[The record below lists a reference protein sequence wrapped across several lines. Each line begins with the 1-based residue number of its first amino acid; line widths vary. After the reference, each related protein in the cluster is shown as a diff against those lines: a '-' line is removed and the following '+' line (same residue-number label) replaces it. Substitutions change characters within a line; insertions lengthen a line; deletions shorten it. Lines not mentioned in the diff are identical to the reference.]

1 MTHTIYRGRQRI
13 VPDPALYVLMEER
26 RERDSGFKTLHRHIS
41 DVSIQDSPLTISRTG
56 DQDSTGNFEELL
68 DHQQKRLDG
77 PTRNNSP
84 DSKRH
89 LETDYLPQEIPSII
103 TIPTGLAERMPV
115 FGQKNTIL
123 SEEWSV
129 SDYIFEMKPTA
140 RVCPAQEI

>member
-1 MTHTIYRGRQRI
+1 

-56 DQDSTGNFEELL
+56 DQDSTGNFEDVL
-68 DHQQKRLDG
+68 DHQHWRLDG

-89 LETDYLPQEIPSII
+89 LETDY
-103 TIPTGLAERMPV
+103 
-115 FGQKNTIL
+115 
-123 SEEWSV
+123 
-129 SDYIFEMKPTA
+129 
-140 RVCPAQEI
+140 

>member
-13 VPDPALYVLMEER
+13 VPDPALSVLMEER

-41 DVSIQDSPLTISRTG
+41 DVRIQDLPLTISRTG
-56 DQDSTGNFEELL
+56 DPDTTGNFEELL
-68 DHQQKRLDG
+68 AHQQKRLDG
-77 PTRNNSP
+77 PARNNLPNRKS
-84 DSKRH
+84 H
-89 LETDYLPQEIPSII
+89 FETDNLPQEIPSII
-103 TIPTGLAERMPV
+103 TTPTGLTERMPV

-129 SDYIFEMKPTA
+129 SDYIFAMKPTA

>member
-26 RERDSGFKTLHRHIS
+26 RERDSGFKTLHRNIS
-41 DVSIQDSPLTISRTG
+41 DVSIQDFPLTISRTG
-56 DQDSTGNFEELL
+56 DQDPTGNFEELL

-77 PTRNNSP
+77 STRNNSP
-84 DSKRH
+84 NSKRH
-89 LETDYLPQEIPSII
+89 FETDYLPQQIPSII

-115 FGQKNTIL
+115 FGQKNPIL